1 MAAHSPPARRPLML
15 PLRPIAVAFLLT
27 LCGIELS
34 LLRRVHS
41 NRVASLDVA
50 VPPTI
55 PVNAPP
61 SARIIR
67 PRSIPPPPP
76 LRDTSKHEK
85 KPPPPRYAASAFENC
100 TILRHGDS
108 IYQYGPWDGAPI
120 VLERFRLLLFTIPKN
135 SCTVLKQ
142 LARRIMSYKDYLDD
156 VHPLPHAPKRNGLQY
171 LYDYPPS
178 IADTMLT
185 DPSWTRAIIIR
196 DPMERLLS
204 AYLDKGRQNAYM
216 QFHCCLRENDD
227 DEAAAESTDTTT
239 TQGQHYLLLQQLLN
253 CTHRLPHLGPTA
265 SEKQDKQ
272 SLPFLSFHDFLALI
286 PNSMCRNDP
295 HFQPQAQRMEHKYWK
310 YINFIGHMETI
321 STDVEQLLKQVG
333 AWDDYGASGWPNTNQ
348 AIFASSTTVHHKTDA
363 SSKLQDYYAPGS
375 ETLAM
380 ATKLCEQDYAIIPGL
395 QNKIR

>member
-1 MAAHSPPARRPLML
+1 MQLENACSSNDELIFFYDLFH
-15 PLRPIAVAFLLT
+15 FL
-27 LCGIELS
+27 IFV
-34 LLRRVHS
+34 RFVFR
-41 NRVASLDVA
+41 ASWA
-50 VPPTI
+50 
-55 PVNAPP
+55 
-61 SARIIR
+61 
-67 PRSIPPPPP
+67 
-76 LRDTSKHEK
+76 
-85 KPPPPRYAASAFENC
+85 
-100 TILRHGDS
+100 
-108 IYQYGPWDGAPI
+108 
-120 VLERFRLLLFTIPKN
+120 
-135 SCTVLKQ
+135 
-142 LARRIMSYKDYLDD
+142 YKDWLDT
-156 VHPLPHAPKRNGLQY
+156 PA
-171 LYDYPPS
+171 
-178 IADTMLT
+178 
-185 DPSWTRAIIIR
+185 AIG
-196 DPMERLLS
+196 D
-204 AYLDKGRQNAYM
+204 G
-216 QFHCCLRENDD
+216 ENDD